1 MPGRLTHLLD
11 RLSFWKTRP
20 IRVGGI
26 AVRKLILAASG
37 STVIDKMPAG
47 ARTSKAGQATSA
59 MRKKYNM
66 EGDPTS
72 ESRCSQYSRHVAF
85 THSRCHGCE
94 EFAVPGGSSVIP
106 NRGAAARIFSFNST
120 LGGAGSNGAY
130 NGSAQVSTN

>member
-47 ARTSKAGQATSA
+47 ARTSTRGTSNFSHA
-59 MRKKYNM
+59 QKYNM

-106 NRGAAARIFSFNST
+106 NRGAAARIFSFNSA
-120 LGGAGSNGAY
+120 LGGAVSKGAD
-130 NGSAQVSTN
+130 NGSAQLSTN